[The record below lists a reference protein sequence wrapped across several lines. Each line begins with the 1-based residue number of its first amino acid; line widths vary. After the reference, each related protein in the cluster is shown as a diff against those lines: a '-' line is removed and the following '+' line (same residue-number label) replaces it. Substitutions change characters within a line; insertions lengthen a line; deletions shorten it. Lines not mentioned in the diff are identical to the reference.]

1 MKVKWFFEFIQC
13 ILNLDGIRSIECA
26 LTKFTV
32 LLFLLTAVIK
42 KWEWVLNRLVC
53 KRGCWT
59 WNKMIPNPKHLQA
72 VIHCLVL
79 YQLCTTCTAVD
90 KLFLSY
96 SRYWSYKHNLWVS
109 MYLVQRY
116 DMRAL
121 FLRHLLETGQP
132 FYVVIRGTRKSSLCG
147 AKTVPSFVSYFSTL
161 RAGPARRESNP
172 RIPLLI
178 QSNPLL
184 WTPA

>member
-1 MKVKWFFEFIQC
+1 MQLLIQLVREILYLSGKSPLAAVREFQKLLAVTTMFYHVMKVKWFFEFIQC
-13 ILNLDGIRSIECA
+13 IRNRDGIRSIERP

-79 YQLCTTCTAVD
+79 YQLCTICTAVD

-96 SRYWSYKHNLWVS
+96 SRFSSYSHIS
-109 MYLVQRY
+109 IIYECQC
-116 DMRAL
+116 
-121 FLRHLLETGQP
+121 
-132 FYVVIRGTRKSSLCG
+132 I
-147 AKTVPSFVSYFSTL
+147 
-161 RAGPARRESNP
+161 
-172 RIPLLI
+172 
-178 QSNPLL
+178 
-184 WTPA
+184 

>member
-1 MKVKWFFEFIQC
+1 MFYHVMKVKWFFEFIQC
-13 ILNLDGIRSIECA
+13 ILNRDGIRSIERA

-42 KWEWVLNRLVC
+42 KPEWVLNRLVC

-79 YQLCTTCTAVD
+79 YQLCTTDTAVD

-96 SRYWSYKHNLWVS
+96 SRYSSYSHIS
-109 MYLVQRY
+109 MSV
-116 DMRAL
+116 D
-121 FLRHLLETGQP
+121 
-132 FYVVIRGTRKSSLCG
+132 V
-147 AKTVPSFVSYFSTL
+147 FSTKVGYEGTIFTSSTGDGAAIL
-161 RAGPARRESNP
+161 RGHP
-172 RIPLLI
+172 RH
-178 QSNPLL
+178 
-184 WTPA
+184 AKV